1 MSNEIQQLRFA
12 KYMEKYGR
20 KGVTNHELARQ
31 GFLRYSHYV
40 LVCRTQYGMNILTER
55 QYLPNGRATN
65 VWTYRLVTEKK
76 TPWWK
81 LNRV

>member
-1 MSNEIQQLRFA
+1 MEIQQLRFA
-12 KYMEKYGR
+12 KYMNKYGR

-31 GFLRYSHYV
+31 GFLRYSHYIQI
-40 LVCRTQYGMNILTER
+40 CRTLYDMQIITER

-65 VWTYRLVTEKK
+65 VYKYYYIPEKR

-81 LNRV
+81 K

>member
-1 MSNEIQQLRFA
+1 MEIQQLRFA

-20 KGVTNHELARQ
+20 RGVTNHELARQ

-40 LVCRTQYGMNILTER
+40 KVCRDQYGMNILTER

-65 VWTYRLVTEKK
+65 VYKYYLIKEKK
-76 TPWWK
+76 GLLARFK
-81 LNRV
+81 K